1 MSVAVSI
8 IVPVHNRASLTR
20 ACLDPVLADL
30 PSDCE
35 VVVVDD
41 ASTDPTPALLGGY
54 GNSIRA
60 LALPVNRGYAGACNE
75 GARAAQGEALL
86 FLNNDTVPQPG
97 WLGAMRRYASKNP
110 AAAVV
115 GAKLLYPTGS
125 IQHAGVV
132 FGQDGYPHNLY
143 AGLPA
148 DLRAANRSRRLQAIT
163 GACMLVERGAFEA
176 AGGFD
181 TGFRNSLEDVD
192 LCLRIGAGGGEVH
205 YCHEAVLT
213 HLESASR
220 GRQDRFEQ
228 SVELY
233 RERWRERVC
242 RDDLSL
248 YVEDGLLEVEYPES
262 YPLRL
267 EISPRL
273 ATVADGRE
281 PELEKLLGAYAYQVS
296 DLLAEVVRLTGAV
309 RDGDDGRVP
318 KNESPQD
325 EDRRRGRKRFL
336 PALPERSRPEGS
348 GAARREF
355 LREVIRLEAE
365 VRGLQ
370 ERLAREEAE
379 LAEETDGKE
388 AFAPNPRLGYRRL
401 VERVR
406 DAVGETVP
414 TGASVLVVSRGD
426 RELVDLEGRQGGH
439 FPQDSGGG
447 YLGHHPS
454 DSAEAIDRL
463 ESLRAAGAEY
473 LVLPS
478 TAYWWLEHYGDFAEH
493 LRCNY
498 AADERDVCA
507 IFRLRERR
515 PSAVTE
521 AAA

>member
-1 MSVAVSI
+1 VTVAVSI
-8 IVPVHNRASLTR
+8 VVPVHNRASLTR
-20 ACLDPVLADL
+20 ACLDAVLADL
-30 PSDCE
+30 PDDCE

-41 ASTDPTPALLGGY
+41 ASTDGTGDLLAGY
-54 GNSIRA
+54 GDSVQA
-60 LALPVNRGYAGACNE
+60 LALSDNHGYAGACNE

-97 WLGAMRRYASKNP
+97 WLEAMRHCASANP
-110 AAAVV
+110 TAAVV

-148 DLRAANRSRRLQAIT
+148 ELPAANRSRRLQAVT
-163 GACMLVERGAFEA
+163 GACMLVERRAFEA
-176 AGGFD
+176 ADGFD

-192 LCLRIGAGGGEVH
+192 ICLRIGAGGGEVH
-205 YCHEAVLT
+205 YCHEAIVT

-220 GRQDRFEQ
+220 GRLDRFEQ

-233 RERWRERVC
+233 RGRWRERVR
-242 RDDLSL
+242 RDDLSI
-248 YVEDGLLEVEYPES
+248 YIEDGLLEVEYAES

-267 EISPRL
+267 AISPQL
-273 ATVADGRE
+273 AAVADGRE
-281 PELEKLLGAYAYQVS
+281 PEVEKLLGDYAHQVS
-296 DLLAEVVRLTGAV
+296 DLLAEVVRLTGAA
-309 RDGDDGRVP
+309 RNRDDGRAP
-318 KNESPQD
+318 ENEPLPDQ
-325 EDRRRGRKRFL
+325 DRRSSGKRFL
-336 PALPERSRPEGS
+336 PALPERSRSAGS
-348 GAARREF
+348 SAGRREF

-370 ERLAREEAE
+370 ERLAREEADF
-379 LAEETDGKE
+379 AEEAGDE
-388 AFAPNPRLGYRRL
+388 DAFAPSPRLGYRHL

-414 TGASVLVVSRGD
+414 AGASVLVVSRGD
-426 RELVDLEGRQGGH
+426 RDLVDLKGRRGGH

-447 YLGHHPS
+447 YLGHHPR
-454 DSAEAIDRL
+454 DSAEAVDRL

-478 TAYWWLEHYGDFAEH
+478 TAYWWFEHYGGFAEH
-493 LRCNY
+493 LRRNY
-498 AADERDVCA
+498 RADERDVCA

-515 PSAVTE
+515 PNAVTG
-521 AAA
+521 AVA